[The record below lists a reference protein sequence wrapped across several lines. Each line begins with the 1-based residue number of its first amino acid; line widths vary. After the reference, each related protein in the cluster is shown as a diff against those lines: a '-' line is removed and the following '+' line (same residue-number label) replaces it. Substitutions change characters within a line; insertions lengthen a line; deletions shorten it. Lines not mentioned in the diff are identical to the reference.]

1 MSTPSS
7 TPPSPLVTAE
17 DLRAA
22 GRTPTC
28 PFRIQ
33 LDDSSTLF
41 FTQPL
46 RLLPGKRV
54 VGRGMWKDIPV
65 LAKLFIAEASARH
78 WERERTGILALGEAD
93 LPTPPLLAA
102 GQLARGGHYLITQYL
117 DPACVLDTPEDTLRD
132 WLCPVADL
140 LGQMHAHGLLQ
151 TDPHLSNFLLH
162 DGRLFLIDGDGV
174 RTYPVGDQRAPR
186 RNLALFLAQLPIRQ
200 AGRHP
205 EAIDAYRRAFPA
217 AAIDQEELAA
227 EVRAARAERLR
238 DFLDK
243 SVRDCGQFQVERTFR
258 RFTAVVRSESER
270 LAPVLRDPDSW
281 MARGVTLKKGNTSTV
296 ARIAVDGGEVVI
308 KRYNIKSLAHAASRC
323 WRPSRAWHSWREGH
337 RLSLLG
343 IPTPAPLALIEQRF
357 GPLRGK
363 AWLVTAHIPGEDLLT
378 HSSDSLETGFPARER
393 QAILRLFQ
401 DLAEA
406 RIGHGDM
413 KATNLLWNDGTLA
426 LIDLDIMR
434 QYREEFGFRRAQR
447 RDVARFLA
455 NWPCKSR
462 LRSQLEAVLQ
472 PCR

>member
-7 TPPSPLVTAE
+7 TPPAPLVTAE

-33 LDDSSTLF
+33 MDDGSDLF
-41 FTQPL
+41 FAQPL
-46 RLLPGKRV
+46 RVLPGKRV
-54 VGRGMWKDIPV
+54 VGRGMWNGIPV
-65 LAKLFIAEASARH
+65 LAKLFIAAESARH
-78 WERERTGILALGEAD
+78 WERERKGILAMGQAG

-102 GQLARGGHYLITQYL
+102 GPLAGAGHYLLTRYL
-117 DPACVLDTPEDTLRD
+117 DPASTPDTREDTLRD
-132 WLCPVADL
+132 WLCPAAEL

-174 RTYPVGDQRAPR
+174 RTYRADDQRAPR
-186 RNLALFLAQLPIRQ
+186 RTLALFLAQLPIRQ
-200 AGRHP
+200 ACRHA
-205 EAIDAYRRAFPA
+205 EAVDAYRRAFPA
-217 AAIDQEELAA
+217 AAIDPEEFAA

-238 DFLDK
+238 DYLTK
-243 SVRDCGQFQVERTFR
+243 SVRDCSQFQVERTFS
-258 RFTAVVRSESER
+258 RFTAVVRSEAER
-270 LAPVLRDPDSW
+270 LAPVLCDPDGW

-296 ARIAVDGGEVVI
+296 ARVDLEGGAVVI
-308 KRYNIKSLAHAASRC
+308 KRYNIKHLGHAISRC

-363 AWLVTAHIPGEDLLT
+363 AWLVTAHLPGEDLLT
-378 HSSDSLETGFPARER
+378 HSADSLETGFTALEQ
-393 QAILRLFQ
+393 QAILGLFQ

-434 QYREEFGFRRAQR
+434 QYRGESGFRRAQR

-455 NWPCKSR
+455 NWPRESH
-462 LRSQLEAVLQ
+462 LLGDLEAICPSLK
-472 PCR
+472 